1 MTKREKEIIE
11 ISSEINRLLSDG
23 INIHSNSPIHMKLN
37 DALKKPEVIKNKKVK
52 KVIDTKWFENACDI
66 IERI

>member
-23 INIHSNSPIHMKLN
+23 IDIHSNSPIHMKLN
-37 DALKKPEVIKNKKVK
+37 DALKNQKS
-52 KVIDTKWFENACDI
+52 
-66 IERI
+66 